1 MNQLGEKLTSPLTG
15 TVRVPGDKSISHR
28 ALLVAAI
35 AAGSSR
41 IEGLNTGEDVGA
53 TIAAVRA
60 LGSPCR
66 MSKDRTQAQVE
77 GCGYSG
83 LTEAEDVIDAGNS
96 GTTLRLVAGV
106 CATIPGV
113 SVLTGDESLRRR
125 PMARIALPLRRLGA
139 TVDGRRGG
147 ELPPLIVRGGS
158 LSGTA
163 LETEVASAQ
172 VKSALLLA
180 ALSAQGITSITEPSL
195 SRDHTER
202 LLEASGVVLGRSH
215 RTVTVDGGQCPAPIE
230 LRVPGDISSAI
241 FLLVAATLIPGSD
254 LTVVDVGLN
263 PTRCG
268 ALEVLQRM
276 GARLDTEVLREEGG
290 EPVGSVRA
298 RASNLQGVQIG
309 GEQIPTLVDEIPALA
324 IAAAHAE
331 GETIVT
337 GAAELRVKESDR
349 IAALVEGLGT
359 LGAQARALPDGIVVE
374 GPAAWSGGDIDE
386 RGDHRIALAFALA
399 GVVSGRPVRIKRWET
414 VNTSFPEFWDVVSQA
429 RGEHWGR
436 ADP

>member
-1 MNQLGEKLTSPLTG
+1 LTSPLTG
-15 TVRVPGDKSISHR
+15 RVRVPGDKSISHR
-28 ALLVAAI
+28 ALFVSAL

-41 IEGLNTGEDVGA
+41 VEGLNTGEDVGA
-53 TIAAVRA
+53 TLNAVRA
-60 LGSPCR
+60 LGAHCR
-66 MSKDRTQAQVE
+66 LSLDRTQAQVE

-106 CATIPGV
+106 CATIAGV
-113 SVLTGDESLRRR
+113 SVLTGDASLRRR
-125 PMARIALPLRRLGA
+125 PMGRVALPLRRLGA

-158 LSGTA
+158 LRGTA
-163 LETEVASAQ
+163 LETGVASAQ

-180 ALSAQGITSITEPSL
+180 ALGAHGITSITEPGL

-202 LLEASGVVLGRSH
+202 LLEASGVELERSQN
-215 RTVTVDGGQCPAPIE
+215 TVTVAGGQCPAPLE

-254 LTVVDVGLN
+254 LTVMDVGLN

-276 GARLDTEVLREEGG
+276 GAQLDVDVLGEESG
-290 EPVGSVRA
+290 EPVGRVRA
-298 RASNLQGVQIG
+298 RASNLRGVEIG
-309 GEQIPTLVDEIPALA
+309 GQQIPSLIDEIPALA

-337 GAAELRVKESDR
+337 GASELRVKESDR
-349 IAALVEGLGT
+349 IGAVVEGLGV
-359 LGAQARALPDGIVVE
+359 LGARARALPDGMIVE
-374 GPAAWSGGDIDE
+374 GPAAWSGGDVDE

-399 GVVSGRPVRIKRWET
+399 GLTSGKPVRIRRWEA
-414 VNTSFPEFWDVVSQA
+414 VNTSFPEFWDIVSTA
-429 RGEHWGR
+429 GGERGSRPGS
-436 ADP
+436 DP

>member
-1 MNQLGEKLTSPLTG
+1 
-15 TVRVPGDKSISHR
+15 
-28 ALLVAAI
+28 
-35 AAGSSR
+35 
-41 IEGLNTGEDVGA
+41 
-53 TIAAVRA
+53 
-60 LGSPCR
+60 
-66 MSKDRTQAQVE
+66 
-77 GCGYSG
+77 
-83 LTEAEDVIDAGNS
+83 
-96 GTTLRLVAGV
+96 
-106 CATIPGV
+106 
-113 SVLTGDESLRRR
+113 
-125 PMARIALPLRRLGA
+125 
-139 TVDGRRGG
+139 
-147 ELPPLIVRGGS
+147 
-158 LSGTA
+158 
-163 LETEVASAQ
+163 
-172 VKSALLLA
+172 
-180 ALSAQGITSITEPSL
+180 
-195 SRDHTER
+195 
-202 LLEASGVVLGRSH
+202 
-215 RTVTVDGGQCPAPIE
+215 
-230 LRVPGDISSAI
+230 SAI

-337 GAAELRVKESDR
+337 GASELRVKESDR

-359 LGAQARALPDGIVVE
+359 LGAHARALPDGIVVE

-429 RGEHWGR
+429 RGEHGGR

>member
-96 GTTLRLVAGV
+96 GTTLRLVTGV

-180 ALSAQGITSITEPSL
+180 ALGAQGITSITEPRL

-309 GEQIPTLVDEIPALA
+309 GEQIPSLVDEIPALA

-337 GAAELRVKESDR
+337 GASELRVKESDR

-359 LGAQARALPDGIVVE
+359 LGAHARALPDGIVVE

-429 RGEHWGR
+429 RGEHGGR

>member
-1 MNQLGEKLTSPLTG
+1 MTSPLTG

-163 LETEVASAQ
+163 L
-172 VKSALLLA
+172 
-180 ALSAQGITSITEPSL
+180 
-195 SRDHTER
+195 
-202 LLEASGVVLGRSH
+202 
-215 RTVTVDGGQCPAPIE
+215 
-230 LRVPGDISSAI
+230 
-241 FLLVAATLIPGSD
+241 
-254 LTVVDVGLN
+254 
-263 PTRCG
+263 
-268 ALEVLQRM
+268 
-276 GARLDTEVLREEGG
+276 
-290 EPVGSVRA
+290 
-298 RASNLQGVQIG
+298 
-309 GEQIPTLVDEIPALA
+309 
-324 IAAAHAE
+324 
-331 GETIVT
+331 
-337 GAAELRVKESDR
+337 
-349 IAALVEGLGT
+349 
-359 LGAQARALPDGIVVE
+359 
-374 GPAAWSGGDIDE
+374 
-386 RGDHRIALAFALA
+386 
-399 GVVSGRPVRIKRWET
+399 
-414 VNTSFPEFWDVVSQA
+414 
-429 RGEHWGR
+429 
-436 ADP
+436 

>member
-1 MNQLGEKLTSPLTG
+1 
-15 TVRVPGDKSISHR
+15 VRVPGDKSISHR

-83 LTEAEDVIDAGNS
+83 LAEAEDVIDAGNS

-180 ALSAQGITSITEPSL
+180 ALGAQGITSITEPSL

-215 RTVTVDGGQCPAPIE
+215 RTVTVDGGQWPAPIE

-337 GAAELRVKESDR
+337 GASELRVKESDR

-429 RGEHWGR
+429 RGEHGGR

>member
-180 ALSAQGITSITEPSL
+180 ALGAQGITSITEPSL

-337 GAAELRVKESDR
+337 GASELRVKESDR

-359 LGAQARALPDGIVVE
+359 LGAHARALPDGIAVE

-429 RGEHWGR
+429 RGEHGGR